1 MYGSASVLPALGRI
15 GVFCVPLEIL
25 PRTAGAEFVHEL
37 EELGYGAVWT
47 GEGLGT
53 REMFSN
59 AAVILAG
66 SSSIVFCAGIAN
78 IWGRDPVTAV
88 TATRTLLE
96 SFPGRFLLGLGI
108 SHREQVEPRGHLY
121 GRPVET
127 MRAYLD
133 AMDNSA
139 FVSPLPGELAATEPV
154 PRVLAALRPG
164 MLRLAGERADGAH
177 PYLTTPEATARA
189 RDVLGPSPALL
200 PEQAFLLE
208 QDASEA
214 RPAIRAYLDWY
225 LGVEN
230 YRKSLLWQGFSEDD
244 LDGGGSDRLADALVA
259 WGDEEALRS
268 RVREH
273 FDAGATHVSVQAI
286 SADPLSVEL
295 DSYRRVAAA
304 LLD

>member
-1 MYGSASVLPALGRI
+1 VLPELGRI
-15 GVFCVPLEIL
+15 GVFSVPLEIL
-25 PRTAGAEFVHEL
+25 PRSAAVEFVHEL

-53 REMFSN
+53 REMFTN

-66 SSSIVFCAGIAN
+66 SSRIVFCAGIAN
-78 IWGRDPVTAV
+78 IWGRDPVTAA

-96 SFPGRFLLGLGI
+96 SFSGRFLLGLGV
-108 SHREQVEPRGHLY
+108 SHREQVEPRGHSY
-121 GRPVET
+121 GRPIET

-133 AMDNSA
+133 AMDNTA
-139 FVSPLPGELAATEPV
+139 FVSPLPGEPSATEPV
-154 PRVLAALRPG
+154 PRVLAALRPR
-164 MLRLAGERADGAH
+164 MLRLAAERAQGAH

-189 RDVLGPSPALL
+189 RDVLGAAPALL

-208 QDASEA
+208 QDASKA
-214 RPAIRAYLDWY
+214 RRAIRAYLHWY

-259 WGDEEALRS
+259 WGDEEALRV
-268 RVREH
+268 RVGEH

-286 SADPLSVEL
+286 SVDPLSVEL